1 MFHTGL
7 ALPGRE
13 GEGGDS
19 KDTVLVQVTQ
29 FLDSEQRV
37 CTRPANF
44 CIYSSSSPNSIFR
57 PSFTFNSGGG
67 RGGGE
72 RERQS
77 SKEQVG
83 GSFFIIFH
91 SHVLF
96 QSRGGG
102 TCKQCCKIHSNTP
115 RVETSGGRQ
124 GLPSACKTRRE
135 GRGKLLRLQVFLKF
149 ASGFLSPPFLLYC
162 AEHSSYTNA
171 VCTYTHSKNIFL
183 NGGGDGGE
191 AV

>member
-1 MFHTGL
+1 MTQNSECVRGQPIF
-7 ALPGRE
+7 AFIRRRRRIQFFVLPLLSIVAVGGEE
-13 GEGGDS
+13 GEEGIR
-19 KDTVLVQVTQ
+19 K
-29 FLDSEQRV
+29 
-37 CTRPANF
+37 
-44 CIYSSSSPNSIFR
+44 
-57 PSFTFNSGGG
+57 
-67 RGGGE
+67 

-135 GRGKLLRLQVFLKF
+135 GRGKLLWLQVFLKF
-149 ASGFLSPPFLLYC
+149 ASGFLSPPFLLYG

-171 VCTYTHSKNIFL
+171 VCTYGTRIPKTSF
-183 NGGGDGGE
+183 
-191 AV
+191 